1 MESGI
6 IRVLVLRK
14 SNIIKKFNFCLLF
27 VLCIYVFFEIFL
39 NVWCY
44 LFEDKEINLVLLNIE
59 NNFCLG

>member
-14 SNIIKKFNFCLLF
+14 RNIIKKFNFCLLF
-27 VLCIYVFFEIFL
+27 VYMYYFFLIFKCL
-39 NVWCY
+39 ML
-44 LFEDKEINLVLLNIE
+44 LFEDEEIKLVLLNIE

>member
-14 SNIIKKFNFCLLF
+14 RNIIKKNLIFVYYLYICIFWKKFKCLML
-27 VLCIYVFFEIFL
+27 
-39 NVWCY
+39 
-44 LFEDKEINLVLLNIE
+44 LFEDKEIKLVLINIE